1 MNTSR
6 VVPAL
11 VVSSLLA
18 IALAGCGPSG
28 SSEPTESPV
37 ATATEAPTADPT
49 PSETPVV
56 LASECTELLDD
67 ATLASMAGSS
77 FPLLNPEDTTS
88 YVDKIRSEAGLYGP
102 SAENALFVDNGGLLC
117 LTSDGYAVGEVFG
130 YSPITPAQAAVQQEA
145 LLDQGYS
152 ITGYLGGDLY
162 SQLSPSDDVVSE
174 YLFAGGYWF
183 CAKTIERLD
192 EIIANS
198 GVPL

>member
-1 MNTSR
+1 M
-6 VVPAL
+6 
-11 VVSSLLA
+11 
-18 IALAGCGPSG
+18 
-28 SSEPTESPV
+28 
-37 ATATEAPTADPT
+37 
-49 PSETPVV
+49 

-67 ATLASMAGSS
+67 ATLASMTGSS

-88 YVDKIRSEAGLYGP
+88 YVDKIRREAELYFGP

-145 LLDQGYS
+145 LLYQGYS
-152 ITGYLGGDLY
+152 ITAYLGGDLY
-162 SQLSPSDDVVSE
+162 RQLSPSDDVVSV

-192 EIIANS
+192 EIIAHS